1 MGKAFRTFLF
11 SSGIVFAF
19 FAGFFPFYSMLSKQV
34 SDLQTA
40 AYFSWMMPVAIW
52 WNVKMWPVMIKA
64 FLEGVKK

>member
-1 MGKAFRTFLF
+1 
-11 SSGIVFAF
+11 
-19 FAGFFPFYSMLSKQV
+19 MLSKQV